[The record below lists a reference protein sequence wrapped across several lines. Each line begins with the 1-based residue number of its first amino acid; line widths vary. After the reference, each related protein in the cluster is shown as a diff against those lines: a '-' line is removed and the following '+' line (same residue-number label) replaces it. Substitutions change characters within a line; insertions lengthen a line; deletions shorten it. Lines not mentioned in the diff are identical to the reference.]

1 MKKLI
6 PVLNFLIF
14 VILLTSCAGNREMN
28 YLSHQ
33 TYPFEVRG
41 VLEYDGHRY
50 KADINIPQA
59 GDITVSVLEPEVIAG
74 TVFSL
79 SGGTV
84 SISYGDIRA
93 EIADSYPATDGI
105 LLARHLF
112 SLTGDCFLGAS
123 VISEDGVKYSRADYR
138 TDAGNVSVFVQP
150 GSETPTKLTASLN
163 GHVFSFIFM
172 NEP

>member
-1 MKKLI
+1 MKKPIL
-6 PVLNFLIF
+6 VLLS
-14 VILLTSCAGNREMN
+14 LLLFTSCGGGGSTN

-33 TYPFEVRG
+33 TYPLEARG

-50 KADINIPQA
+50 TV
-59 GDITVSVLEPEVIAG
+59 GITVSEAEEIKIEISEPEIISG

-79 SGGTV
+79 SGGKASV
-84 SISYGDIRA
+84 SYGGITAD
-93 EIADSYPATDGI
+93 IADSYPSTDGI
-105 LLARHLF
+105 LLLRYMF

-123 VISEDGVKYSRADYR
+123 VISEDGVKYSRTDYR
-138 TDAGNVSVFVQP
+138 TPAGDVSVFVQP
-150 GSETPTKLTASLN
+150 GNSVPTKLTASLN

>member
-6 PVLNFLIF
+6 LVLLS
-14 VILLTSCAGNREMN
+14 LLLFTSCSGGGSTN

-33 TYPFEVRG
+33 TYPLEARG

-50 KADINIPQA
+50 IVGITVPEA
-59 GDITVSVLEPEVIAG
+59 GDIEIEISEPEVIAG

-79 SGGTV
+79 SDGKV
-84 SISYGDIRA
+84 SVSYGGITADID
-93 EIADSYPATDGI
+93 DSYPSTDGI
-105 LLARHLF
+105 LLLRYMF

-123 VISEDGVKYSRADYR
+123 VIIEDGVKYSRADYR
-138 TDAGNVSVFVQP
+138 TPAGDVSVFVQP
-150 GSETPTKLTASLN
+150 GSNSPTKLTATLN
-163 GHVFSFIFM
+163 GHDLSFIFM

>member
-6 PVLNFLIF
+6 LVLLSLVLF
-14 VILLTSCAGNREMN
+14 TSCGGGGRIN

-33 TYPFEVRG
+33 TYPFETRG

-50 KADINIPQA
+50 IAGITVQKA
-59 GDITVSVLEPEVIAG
+59 GDIEIEISEPEVIAG

-79 SGGTV
+79 SDGKV
-84 SISYGDIRA
+84 SVSYGGITA
-93 EIADSYPATDGI
+93 EISDSYPATDGI
-105 LLARHLF
+105 LLSRHMF

-138 TDAGNVSVFVQP
+138 TPAGDVSIFVQP
-150 GSETPTKLTASLN
+150 GSNSPTKLTATLN

>member
-1 MKKLI
+1 MKKPIL
-6 PVLNFLIF
+6 
-14 VILLTSCAGNREMN
+14 ILLSLLLFTSCGGGGSTN

-33 TYPFEVRG
+33 TYPLVARG

-50 KADINIPQA
+50 TV
-59 GDITVSVLEPEVIAG
+59 GITVSEAEEIKIEISEPEIIAG

-79 SGGTV
+79 SGGKASV
-84 SISYGDIRA
+84 SYGGITAD
-93 EIADSYPATDGI
+93 IADSYPSTDGI
-105 LLARHLF
+105 LLLRYMF

-138 TDAGNVSVFVQP
+138 TPAGDVSVFVQP
-150 GSETPTKLTASLN
+150 GNSAPTKLTASLN